1 MKHRTPPPRQ
11 PLNNTHGK
19 TMTPEQYARF
29 VYQLA
34 EWERMTGKSLST
46 ERRMNHHR
54 LPNTDETKETAE

>member
-1 MKHRTPPPRQ
+1 MNRRTPPSRQ
-11 PLNNTHGK
+11 PLDNTHGI
-19 TMTPEQYARF
+19 TPEQYRRF

-34 EWERMTGKSLST
+34 EWERVTGKSLST